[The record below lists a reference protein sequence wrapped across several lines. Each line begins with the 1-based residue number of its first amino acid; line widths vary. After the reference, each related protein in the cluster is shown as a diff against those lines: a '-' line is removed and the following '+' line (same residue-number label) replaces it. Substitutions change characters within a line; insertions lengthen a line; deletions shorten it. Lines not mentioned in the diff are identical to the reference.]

1 MDKAQFLDF
10 LSKHGDK
17 KLAVCTHTKPDADSL
32 VSAFAVSSVLKNS
45 VICVPDFPSEKWM
58 NLVEKLGFEIQLLKN
73 LNKSDFDGLIVVDTS
88 TYVLLPDAK
97 GWEIK
102 LIIDHHRAE
111 GRDMDAPYK
120 IIDSDSPSCA
130 EIIATLLPEIN
141 ESVAFGLAVGVIA
154 DGARFKSARKETFS
168 ILSKLM
174 EICKSQYSELL
185 SYAEPELS
193 VEEKLALIKAMQR
206 VEFITSGTW
215 LIATSEVGAHEGDA
229 SSLLA
234 DVADVAFVASWK
246 SYEKECRI
254 SSRASNTFPVPLNEV
269 MNEVG
274 KSLGGDGGGHAKA
287 AGAVAKCHTE
297 EALKKCIEVVMSK
310 L

>member
-1 MDKAQFLDF
+1 MEPALFSDF
-10 LSKHGDK
+10 LNEYKNK
-17 KLAVCTHTKPDADSL
+17 KLAICTHIQPDADSL

-45 VICVPDFPSEKWM
+45 VICVPDFPSDKWM
-58 NLVEKLGFEIQLLKN
+58 NLVEKLGFEIRILKN
-73 LNKSDFDGLIVVDTS
+73 LNKSDFDGLVVVDTS
-88 TYVLLPDAK
+88 TFVLLPDAK
-97 GWEIK
+97 GWDIK
-102 LIIDHHRAE
+102 LIIDHHRSE
-111 GRDMDAPYK
+111 GRDMESPYK

-130 EIIATLLPEIN
+130 EIIADILPEIN

-154 DGARFKSARKETFS
+154 DGARFKSARKNTFS
-168 ILSKLM
+168 TLAKM
-174 EICKSQYSELL
+174 MDICKSDYSDLL

-206 VEFITSGTW
+206 VEFVTSGTW
-215 LIATSEVGAHEGDA
+215 LIVTSEVGAHEGDA

-234 DVADVAFVASWK
+234 EIADVAFVASWK
-246 SYEKECRI
+246 PAEKECRI
-254 SSRASNTFPVPLNEV
+254 SSRAGNKFPVPLNEV

-297 EALKKCIEVVMSK
+297 EALKKCVEVVMSK